1 MSERQALRQFDK
13 IAQKWRDL
21 AERRREYFVDLYRS
35 GRWKHYYSED
45 EFVLIMKE
53 VVEVTETWARIA
65 PTPAEAQKRRAQE
78 VVPAAPERRQAGR
91 TGERHAIRRTA

>member
-1 MSERQALRQFDK
+1 MSERQALRQFDN

-45 EFVLIMKE
+45 EFVLIMQE

-65 PTPAEAQKRRAQE
+65 PKTAETQKRRAQE
-78 VVPAAPERRQAGR
+78 AVPAAAERQPAGSTSQRQ
-91 TGERHAIRRTA
+91 AIRRSA